1 MSPKRRYT
9 FYITEELDAAL
20 KALKQRDGIPEAE
33 ALRRALAAYLEQQGV
48 LGSPAAR
55 AAINERGEK
64 GPRAMQSASRR
75 ARTHRKA

>member
-1 MSPKRRYT
+1 MSAKRRYT

-33 ALRRALAAYLEQQGV
+33 ALRRALAAYLEEQGV
-48 LGSPAAR
+48 LGSLPAR
-55 AAINERGEK
+55 AAINDRGQK
-64 GPRAMQSASRR
+64 GGRATQSASRR